1 MDGEKKKFRFS
12 IGYLILAFWVV
23 LLVQQILGA
32 YVQPARMSYSDFKTA
47 VTADKVEE
55 VAVGR
60 SLIRGHLKQS
70 AAPAAEP
77 APATRPLAPPTSAEP
92 CCREDASRP

>member
-70 AAPAAEP
+70 AAPAA
-77 APATRPLAPPTSAEP
+77 
-92 CCREDASRP
+92 